1 MEALKKNHFEFLSLP
16 ARFAVD
22 SERLEQAYR
31 RIQSSMHPDRFVRAG
46 DAEKRM
52 AMQLSTK
59 ANQAYQTLRDPLA
72 RARYLCEINGID
84 VGAEDNTAMPPE
96 FLMAQMSCHEA
107 LDEWRESPDPGEL
120 DKLIA
125 ANEQAQQQIRSDLT
139 TRIDEQQD
147 YAGAAG
153 LVRQYMFLA
162 RFAQQ
167 LQAAERQVANS

>member
-1 MEALKKNHFEFLSLP
+1 MEALKKNHFDFLSLP
-16 ARFAVD
+16 MQFSVD
-22 SERLEQAYR
+22 PERLEQAYR

-46 DAEKRM
+46 DAEKRL

-72 RARYLCEINGID
+72 RARYLCELNGID

-96 FLMAQMSCHEA
+96 FLIEQMSCHEA
-107 LDEWRESPDPGEL
+107 LDDWRESQDPAGLEAL
-120 DKLIA
+120 VA
-125 ANEQAQQQIRSDLT
+125 ANRQAQQDIRTRLAA
-139 TRIDEQQD
+139 RIDEQQD
-147 YAGAAG
+147 YHGAAD

-167 LQAAERQVANS
+167 LDAAARQVANS